1 MKKKIAVMANG
12 WNSENLSNFMVGL
25 MNAIPEEFADF
36 FIFLGYGTY
45 GYPENAKRAE
55 NVIYDLPD
63 LKKYDAIIIF
73 GPGLN
78 FQDVIEKIQKDADE
92 AGLPVISIGLKHPGH
107 YYIGA
112 DNYVGMKELVDH
124 MLEKHNIRKMVYMA
138 GSAENEE
145 SNIRLQAIID
155 STSQHKVPFNTENDV
170 FYTNW
175 EAGRTFEYIGT
186 HFKSPEEFPEAFIC
200 ANDLLAIA
208 VSQAAEMY
216 FRADP
221 KCVKITG
228 FDNLDNSKVFFPS
241 ISTVDQR
248 YDEIGKKAGK
258 YLKKLFKGQDIP
270 VETVVP
276 CKFVPAESC
285 GCPKGKT
292 SGDRRKKY
300 VRSMQLEHQIRSMK
314 DGRIFTLERYIF
326 ETHDYKRMKKDMREL
341 LYEQPSFEGQTF
353 YIMFSPVMEKIGE
366 KDESLYPRFEL
377 EEKYDVIVGKR
388 NNIPVK
394 KELVDRSD
402 LIPDYKLEGPNEI
415 FVVGVLRYEE
425 LICGYLVRGSSADNI
440 RDDSFYDYLNRLNKA
455 FYPYIRNMQLDALNK
470 KLADLMEQDALTH
483 VKNRTAYDKY
493 VRHFNMDIASGERQ
507 EFAVAYFDLNN
518 LKTIN
523 DKYGHEAGDAY
534 IRNSCKLI
542 CDTFKH
548 SPVFRI
554 GGDEFLCIVINDDY
568 KHKDQLLKSMRDEME
583 LREKDP
589 VKYSPAARVSVASGM
604 AVFDKEKDTDVISVV
619 NRADVLMYENK
630 FEMKKG
636 NVR

>member
-12 WNSENLSNFMVGL
+12 WNSENLSNFMMGL
-25 MNAIPEEFADF
+25 TDTIPEEFADF

-55 NVIYDLPD
+55 SVIYDLPN
-63 LKKYDAIIIF
+63 LKKFDAVIIF

-78 FQDVIEKIQKDADE
+78 FQDVIENIQKNADE
-92 AGLPVISIGLKHPGH
+92 SGLPVISIGLKHPGH
-107 YYIGA
+107 YYIAA
-112 DNYVGMKELVDH
+112 DNYVGMKDLVDH
-124 MLEKHNIRKMVYMA
+124 MIEKHNTRKMVYIA
-138 GSAENEE
+138 GSAENED
-145 SNIRLQAIID
+145 SNIRLQAILD
-155 STSQHKVPFNTENDV
+155 STSQHKVPFSIENDV
-170 FYTNW
+170 FYSNW
-175 EAGRTFEYIGT
+175 EAGRTFQYLGT
-186 HFKSPEEFPEAFIC
+186 RYKSPEEFPDAFIC

-216 FRADP
+216 FKANP
-221 KCVKITG
+221 KCFKLTG
-228 FDNLDNSKVFFPS
+228 FDNLDSSKVFYPS
-241 ISTVDQR
+241 VSTVDQR
-248 YDEIGKKAGK
+248 YDEVGKKAGQ
-258 YLKKLFKGQDIP
+258 YLKKLFKGQEIP
-270 VETVVP
+270 VETIVP

-285 GCPKGKT
+285 GCPKGKV
-292 SGDRRKKY
+292 SGDHRKQYARK
-300 VRSMQLEHQIRSMK
+300 MQLEHQIRSMK
-314 DGRIFTLERYIF
+314 DGRIFTIERNIF
-326 ETHDYKRMKKDMREL
+326 ETHDYKLMKKDMREL
-341 LYEQPSFEGQTF
+341 LYNQPSFEGATF
-353 YIMFSPVMEKIGE
+353 YIMFSPIMEKIGE
-366 KDESLYPRFEL
+366 KEESLFPRFEI

-388 NNIPVK
+388 RNIPVK
-394 KELVDRSD
+394 HEMVDRQD
-402 LIPDYKLEGPNEI
+402 LIPDYDAEGPNEI
-415 FVVGVLRYEE
+415 FMVGVLRYEE
-425 LICGYLVRGSSADNI
+425 LICGYLVRGTTAVNI
-440 RDDSFYDYLNRLNKA
+440 RDDSFYDYLNRINKA
-455 FYPYIRNMQLDALNK
+455 FYPYTKNMQLDALNK

-493 VRHFNMDIASGERQ
+493 VRHFNMDIASGMVK

-554 GGDEFLCIVINDDY
+554 GGDEFLCIICNDDF
-568 KHKDQLLKSMRDEME
+568 KNKDKLLQGMRDEME

-589 VKYSPAARVSVASGM
+589 VKFSPAARVSVASGM

-630 FEMKKG
+630 FKMKKG